1 MWRSNVSYSFF
12 LVYVYLTCYNW
23 YGEVYEKRVISAIV
37 ALIIVVPLLILGGYW
52 FYIGACVI
60 GVIGFNE
67 FLLVRE
73 KEKVTINSKVFI
85 NGCFYNFDD
94 VIYI

>member
-1 MWRSNVSYSFF
+1 MVKYMK
-12 LVYVYLTCYNW
+12 
-23 YGEVYEKRVISAIV
+23 KRVISAIV

-60 GVIGFNE
+60 GIIGFNE

-73 KEKVTINSKVFI
+73 KEKKLPLIVKCLSMASFILLMMSSISNSYIFKIDYKTI
-85 NGCFYNFDD
+85 
-94 VIYI
+94 